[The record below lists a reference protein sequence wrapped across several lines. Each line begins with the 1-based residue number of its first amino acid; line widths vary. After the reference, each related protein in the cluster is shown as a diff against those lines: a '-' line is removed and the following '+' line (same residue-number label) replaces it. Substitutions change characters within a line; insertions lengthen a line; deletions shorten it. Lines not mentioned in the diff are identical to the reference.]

1 MLQAYSTYKCRRTE
15 NKDEMPGIFK
25 ANAIFDSNRLP
36 QKAGKIRPAF
46 SRKSGSEPMR
56 NRKGEKE
63 YIKEDGRL

>member
-1 MLQAYSTYKCRRTE
+1 MLQAYSAYKCRRTD

-25 ANAIFDSNRLP
+25 ANAIFNSNRRP
-36 QKAGKIRPAF
+36 QEAGKIGPAF
-46 SRKSGSEPMR
+46 SRKSGGESMG